1 MHQHR
6 ANTHQ
11 GRLGILSQLI
21 LLCPLWNILLWL
33 ERPSLAAIK
42 SCDHHGMLQVSG
54 GKTYR
59 PKNDDMGERDPEI
72 TG

>member
-1 MHQHR
+1 
-6 ANTHQ
+6 
-11 GRLGILSQLI
+11 
-21 LLCPLWNILLWL
+21 
-33 ERPSLAAIK
+33 
-42 SCDHHGMLQVSG
+42 MLQVSG